1 MSSLRVD
8 PRGKSKSFFETANL
22 FAFQNVLGRERLAVV
37 SERGKVERLA
47 DKPGRGP
54 GLIAATSASNCLM
67 TPG

>member
-1 MSSLRVD
+1 M
-8 PRGKSKSFFETANL
+8 